1 MFFTEAETEVADVM
15 SLQLSRERPAFS
27 CILGPISH
35 SWGEE
40 SFYINVFI
48 FI

>member
-1 MFFTEAETEVADVM
+1 MFFTETETEEADIM
-15 SLQLSRERPAFS
+15 SLQLSRGRPAFS

-35 SWGEE
+35 SGGEE
-40 SFYINVFI
+40 SSYINVFI